1 MRPSPRV
8 RCDGCGFEWFG
19 PTASH
24 GLRIVG
30 ACPRC
35 GGHLDFLR
43 QDDEPVAAAPPG
55 PIERAMTQVSPAA
68 VLGTPT
74 SWATR

>member
-1 MRPSPRV
+1 MRPAPRV
-8 RCDGCGFEWFG
+8 RCDGCLFEWFG

-35 GGHLDFLR
+35 GGHLEFLVP
-43 QDDEPVAAAPPG
+43 DETSGPAGAPG
-55 PIERAMTQVSPAA
+55 PVERALEQLAPAS

-74 SWATR
+74 SWAR